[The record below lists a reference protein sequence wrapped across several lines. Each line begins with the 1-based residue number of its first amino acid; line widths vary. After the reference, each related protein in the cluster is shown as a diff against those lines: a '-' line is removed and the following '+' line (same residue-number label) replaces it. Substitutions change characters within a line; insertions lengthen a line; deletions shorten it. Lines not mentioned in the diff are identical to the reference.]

1 MRRRQWFFSQLP
13 ISPAPQLVLL
23 AVWLS
28 LSATPLFAGGAY
40 GRATVNRMTEVTLRL
55 APVSLR
61 SALLQYREN
70 LDRGV
75 QETLATVDASERES
89 ILREA
94 EREYALLPAMARN
107 LEPFDRVAWHFGRL
121 AALAF
126 LANDPLAAKG
136 DPKASEIH
144 QDFLDYLERKQP
156 LMKVSFDGYSTPPFT
171 GDVRAY
177 LGRRLAGEERYR
189 KAILFCYFPTGA
201 RVSSSTFDDQS
212 NAFGA
217 GQTVLSHGVSD
228 AAKLWF
234 YAWKSMDGDVSATPF
249 FREAAP

>member
-1 MRRRQWFFSQLP
+1 MRQQLRFFPRLP
-13 ISPAPQLVLL
+13 GSPAARL
-23 AVWLS
+23 ALIAVGFS
-28 LSATPLFAGGAY
+28 LWAIPFIASGTY
-40 GRATVNRMTEVTLRL
+40 GPATVNRMTDVTLRL

-61 SALLQYREN
+61 SALLEYRTH

-75 QETLATVDASERES
+75 KETLASVDSAEREA

-94 EREYALLPAMARN
+94 EREYALLPSLARS
-107 LEPFDRVAWHFGRL
+107 LEPFERVAWHFGRL
-121 AALAF
+121 AALAY
-126 LANDPLAAKG
+126 LANDPLAAKN
-136 DPKASEIH
+136 DARAASIH

-156 LMKVSFDGYSTPPFT
+156 LMKVSFDGYETPPFA

-177 LGRRLAGEERYR
+177 LSRRLSGAARYR
-189 KAILFCYFPTGA
+189 EAVLFCYFPEGR
-201 RVSSSTFDDQS
+201 RVSSDTFDDQS

-217 GQTVLSHGVSD
+217 AQSVLSHAVSD

-249 FREAAP
+249 FREQTR